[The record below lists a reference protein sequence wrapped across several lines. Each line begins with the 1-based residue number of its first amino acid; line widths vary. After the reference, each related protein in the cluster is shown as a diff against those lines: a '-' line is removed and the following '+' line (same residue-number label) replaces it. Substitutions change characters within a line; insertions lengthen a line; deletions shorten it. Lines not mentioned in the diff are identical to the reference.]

1 MKKTAIFLIAAAL
14 MSQICYADS
23 IDSVEYDRLSQ
34 RVKVTGSYSNVD
46 IFRPMFVMKIN
57 DWDNNLNLMTQCD
70 KVETE
75 GKFSFEILVEGETGE
90 YTIVVNSNVFEN
102 ALTKKFDYYSSGDIQ
117 KVIDKI
123 DSDEVDTSS
132 KFTAI
137 INDTDNFSALGLD
150 KELNDT
156 LSDTAG
162 VYKNMF
168 AAKPFKSYE
177 SFLTEYYKN
186 AVEMLVYENKN
197 PKYSVTMLEK
207 HEKETGI
214 TDETAYEDYTMMTA
228 SDKQLLVSKISG
240 LKEQNDFEKSF
251 NEAVV
256 LTKVKTANTYGDIG
270 AVLTKYKDIV
280 YRDDISAYFS
290 SNNTQAI
297 NLFLTGNDYKSITE
311 LQGAILTKLQSG
323 GSGNGS
329 GSSSGSS
336 SSSSGSSYTGIPS
349 PSTNNNN
356 ISAGSSESKTVY
368 YDIDDVEWAKNA
380 IYALSDRG
388 ILNGVDEG
396 MFAPND
402 SVKREE
408 FVKILVEAF
417 NLNTDVNANVDFS
430 DVQKGAWYEKY
441 INAGVNTKVING
453 IGNNMFGIG
462 RTITRQDMAVMAYR
476 FACSAGYEFKNSASI
491 NNFSDRAVIGDYA
504 KEAIS
509 ALYSESIIT
518 GMSDTAFEPNATA
531 TRAQAAVMV
540 YRLLQF
546 TEGGQK

>member
-1 MKKTAIFLIAAAL
+1 MKKTAIFLIVAAL
-14 MSQICYADS
+14 MSQTCYADS
-23 IDSVEYDRLSQ
+23 IDIVEYDRLSQ
-34 RVKVTGSYSNVD
+34 KVKVTGSYSNVD
-46 IFRPMFVMKIN
+46 IFKPMFVMKIN
-57 DWDNNLNLMTQCD
+57 DGNNKLNLMTQCD
-70 KVETE
+70 KVESE
-75 GKFSFEILVEGETGE
+75 GKFSFEIPLDGETGE
-90 YTIVVNSNVFEN
+90 YTIVVNSNAFDN
-102 ALTKKFDYYSSGDIQ
+102 ALTKRFDYYSSEDIQ

-123 DSDEVDTSS
+123 DSDEVDTLS
-132 KFTAI
+132 KFTAV
-137 INDTDNFSALGLD
+137 INDTDNFPALGLD
-150 KELNDT
+150 KGLNDT
-156 LSDTAG
+156 LSDTADI
-162 VYKNMF
+162 YKNMF

-197 PKYSVTMLEK
+197 PKYSVAMLEK

-214 TDETAYEDYTMMTA
+214 TDETSYEDYTLMTA
-228 SDKQLLVSKISG
+228 SEKQLLVSKIAG
-240 LKEQNDFEKSF
+240 LKEENDFEKSF

-256 LTKVKTANTYGDIG
+256 LTKVKTANTHGDTG
-270 AVLTKYKDIV
+270 AMLMKYKDIV

-290 SNNTQAI
+290 SNNTQAV

-311 LQGAILTKLQSG
+311 LQDAILTKLKSG
-323 GSGNGS
+323 GKGS
-329 GSSSGSS
+329 GTSS
-336 SSSSGSSYTGIPS
+336 SSSSSSGGSSYTGIPA
-349 PSTNNNN
+349 PSANNNA
-356 ISAGSSESKTVY
+356 SVGSIESKTVY
-368 YDIDDVEWAKNA
+368 CDIDDVEWAKNA
-380 IYALSDRG
+380 IYALSDKG
-388 ILNGVDEG
+388 ILNGVGEG
-396 MFAPND
+396 MFAPNN

-417 NLNTDVNANVDFS
+417 NVNTDVNANVNFS

-476 FACSAGYEFKNSASI
+476 FACSVGYEFKNSASI
-491 NNFSDRAVIGDYA
+491 DNFSDRAVIGDYA

-518 GMSDTAFEPNATA
+518 GMSNSTFEPNATA